1 MSELA
6 VSVKE
11 SASLTSEFAVAQWTT
26 VERLKELL
34 VVDKEER
41 AVTAVLLRRGRVL
54 ADDLVLSGIAVDGD
68 GARLELEVFFVT
80 TKVREALSSPSPSSP
95 EMRIDPASKDAALAF
110 LSQMGDAAIESCAD
124 ASGTESENLV
134 LDALVAVLEEEE
146 EEVRK
151 AATDKAQTR
160 AEANAQRAPPAPPA
174 AALNRNW

>member
-80 TKVREALSSPSPSSP
+80 TRKAMSTVSSPSSP